1 MQPNRAPQAGEGNSA
16 GACTENL
23 QPYRTRQRVIAAEEG
38 EQIIHRLDHVG
49 GTVRLGHGADRYSL
63 S

>member
-1 MQPNRAPQAGEGNSA
+1 MQPNRAPQAGEGNSS

-38 EQIIHRLDHVG
+38 AGKLYAVPTSQL
-49 GTVRLGHGADRYSL
+49 VRVR
-63 S
+63 